1 MDERFSGDLVEN
13 EFKSFEEGESRS
25 EEDRYGYEIPGS
37 PLVLFSLM
45 KSNHFPQNITVT
57 VFHTSPDSRQG

>member
-1 MDERFSGDLVEN
+1 MMGFQMILSKN
-13 EFKSFEEGESRS
+13 EFKSFEVGESKS

-57 VFHTSPDSRQG
+57 VFYTSPHSRQG